1 MNRKP
6 SLLVVFLTVFIDL
19 VGFGIVVPLVP
30 IFSRHYGASGWVI
43 GAIIASFSA
52 MQFVFSPIWG
62 RLSDRYGRRPIL
74 LISTAGAAASYV
86 LFAVGSGFE
95 NHTAAL
101 WALLVSRV
109 FAGACGGN
117 ITVAQAYIADITP
130 PENRSKRMGLIGMAF
145 GLGFIFGPIIGGV
158 SLGGFSFG
166 GFWGIPLIVF
176 HGFGPTGPGWSAAAL
191 CAANFSLAFCILAE
205 SLKPDSSQA
214 TRRPHFAQ
222 WGHTLAQPKIGL
234 LILIF
239 FLATFAFSCFEST
252 LPLLVSDNFNLGIA
266 VDETKPA
273 MTVISLFVFCGIIG
287 AVIQGGAIGRLVK
300 MFGEPRL
307 ISLSLFLTG
316 ISLILLPFIKGDGQ
330 LKWLAVLHATD
341 WQWIKMLLAL
351 ALLAVG
357 SALTRPPLF
366 GLLSNLAPANE
377 QGATIGVAQSAGAMA
392 RILGPLFAATLY
404 MRIAPLP
411 YVFCGGLAILAAV
424 LTWQFL
430 CRKNSAPA
438 VVAGIQPQ

>member
-19 VGFGIVVPLVP
+19 IGFGIVVPLVP
-30 IFSRHYGASGWVI
+30 IFTRHYGASGWVI

-62 RLSDRYGRRPIL
+62 RLSDRHGRRPIL
-74 LISTAGAAASYV
+74 LISTAGAALSYV

-95 NHTAAL
+95 NHTVAL
-101 WALLVSRV
+101 WTLLVSRV
-109 FAGACGGN
+109 FAGICGGN

-145 GLGFIFGPIIGGV
+145 GLGFIFGPALSGIA
-158 SLGGFSFG
+158 LKLFG
-166 GFWGIPLIVF
+166 S
-176 HGFGPTGPGWSAAAL
+176 TGPGWTAAAL
-191 CAANFSLAFCILAE
+191 CAANFFLAFFILAE

-300 MFGEPRL
+300 MFGEPKL

-341 WQWIKMLLAL
+341 WPWIKMLLAL
-351 ALLAVG
+351 ALLAIG
-357 SALTRPPLF
+357 TGLTRPPLF
-366 GLLSNLAPANE
+366 GLLSNLTPANE
-377 QGATIGVAQSAGAMA
+377 QGATIGVAQSAGSLA
-392 RILGPLFAATLY
+392 RILGPLFAVILY
-404 MRIAPLP
+404 LRVAPLP
-411 YVFCGGLAILAAV
+411 YVFCGGLAILAAG
-424 LTWQFL
+424 LTWQYL
-430 CRKNSAPA
+430 CRGEK
-438 VVAGIQPQ
+438 